1 MPRAGHLLN
10 LEEPELFNALVF
22 RFLAAVE
29 CGRWS
34 EWKAAPPSWTVTRR
48 QANGRDEKGRR
59 FTAALSCTNTSV
71 LSD

>member
-1 MPRAGHLLN
+1 LLN
-10 LEEPELFNALVF
+10 LEEPELFNALVS

-34 EWKAAPPSWTVTRR
+34 EWKAAPRSWTVTRR
-48 QANGRDEKGRR
+48 QANGRDEKDRR